1 MIDVRNFGA
10 TGNGTDDDTSA
21 VKHAFKDSGGEAVH
35 FPKGVY
41 RLTSKITLAKRPVTI
56 SGEGKSL
63 SRLRWDVADGGIE
76 FTGSGVSANDIT
88 TFEIRNISLT
98 TTKAGGGSALRLI
111 WPVMFSNPQKKT
123 RIADVEVRGWNS
135 YRAIPSPDYWNRGI
149 WLTNP
154 GGLDISHTD
163 VIGSSKGADAGIRCD
178 SPKSSGAIRHFLSNL
193 YLLQCRTGVA
203 FSGPNEGVY
212 FNNFEIVGCRTGIQA
227 KGGAPVY
234 SINNGHCDCYM
245 SCVDLD
251 GINEAKLSNL
261 ALFHS
266 SNGGKKLSG
275 NLIALNNCTRFTVM
289 GNSLYGHP
297 NVGDVEYQ
305 NGIIARKCN
314 SGLVTGNHI
323 DQVKNVGILFG
334 AGSHHCHSLANR
346 VANCGLKPYLNQGDK
361 SNTHTSL

>member
-1 MIDVRNFGA
+1 
-10 TGNGTDDDTSA
+10 
-21 VKHAFKDSGGEAVH
+21 
-35 FPKGVY
+35 
-41 RLTSKITLAKRPVTI
+41 
-56 SGEGKSL
+56 
-63 SRLRWDVADGGIE
+63 
-76 FTGSGVSANDIT
+76 
-88 TFEIRNISLT
+88 
-98 TTKAGGGSALRLI
+98 
-111 WPVMFSNPQKKT
+111 
-123 RIADVEVRGWNS
+123 
-135 YRAIPSPDYWNRGI
+135 
-149 WLTNP
+149 
-154 GGLDISHTD
+154 
-163 VIGSSKGADAGIRCD
+163 
-178 SPKSSGAIRHFLSNL
+178 
-193 YLLQCRTGVA
+193 
-203 FSGPNEGVY
+203 
-212 FNNFEIVGCRTGIQA
+212 
-227 KGGAPVY
+227 
-234 SINNGHCDCYM
+234 M

-251 GINEAKLSNL
+251 RINEAKLSNL